1 MPPKKT
7 TNGDSEDN
15 RSRSSLSTEIIDP
28 NNESKWEQNESVIRK
43 QWLDNLQHVLIFLQF
58 FNDTIKEKEAT
69 VGWWIILI
77 TSFIS
82 FMTLFDL
89 EQLGTNDNFNNNY
102 NWTKSVTLSGLSMT
116 TTLLAAWAKKKGFV
130 KRIKDIDK
138 RVFSIEALGGRISSV
153 LDLPIEDRPQ
163 YITFYRNNI
172 TEVQDLLCYNQLIS
186 PTELNFVLYIIT
198 KNYPTL
204 VKDVYPWYIQDP
216 ETKIYTPDYH
226 FGKNIIASYEKQM
239 FNSIIYR
246 IFSCF
251 FCQSKCC
258 KNIDDG
264 NPWTSPHES
273 ENSNDSEFH
282 KELGKYTTPP
292 QNIKKNI
299 KNKTAENIVINIDS

>member
-1 MPPKKT
+1 MDYI
-7 TNGDSEDN
+7 NHVVYIIYDS
-15 RSRSSLSTEIIDP
+15 
-28 NNESKWEQNESVIRK
+28 
-43 QWLDNLQHVLIFLQF
+43 
-58 FNDTIKEKEAT
+58 
-69 VGWWIILI
+69 
-77 TSFIS
+77 
-82 FMTLFDL
+82 FDL

-153 LDLPIEDRPQ
+153 LDLPAEDRPQ
-163 YITFYRNNI
+163 YITFYRDHI

-216 ETKIYTPDYH
+216 ETKIYTPDYS
-226 FGKNIIASYEKQM
+226 FGKNIIASYEKQL

-292 QNIKKNI
+292 QNIKKY
-299 KNKTAENIVINIDS
+299 KNKTAENIVINIDN

>member
-1 MPPKKT
+1 MPPNKSIK
-7 TNGDSEDN
+7 GDSEDI
-15 RSRSSLSTEIIDP
+15 RSRSSLSTEIVDP
-28 NNESKWEQNESVIRK
+28 NNQSKWETNESVIRK

-138 RVFSIEALGGRISSV
+138 RVFSIEALHGRISSV

-163 YITFYRNNI
+163 YITFYKRNI
-172 TEVQDLLCYNQLIS
+172 TEVQDMLCYNQLIS

-204 VKDVYPWYIQDP
+204 VKDVYPWYVQDP
-216 ETKIYTPDYH
+216 ETKIYTPDYS
-226 FGKNIIASYEKQM
+226 FGKNIISSYEKQL
-239 FNSIIYR
+239 FKSIIYR

-258 KNIDDG
+258 KKIDDG
-264 NPWTSPHES
+264 NPWTTPHES
-273 ENSNDSEFH
+273 ENYSDSEFH
-282 KELGKYTTPP
+282 RELGKYKTPTR
-292 QNIKKNI
+292 NNNKNI
-299 KNKTAENIVINIDS
+299 KNKNQENIVINIDN